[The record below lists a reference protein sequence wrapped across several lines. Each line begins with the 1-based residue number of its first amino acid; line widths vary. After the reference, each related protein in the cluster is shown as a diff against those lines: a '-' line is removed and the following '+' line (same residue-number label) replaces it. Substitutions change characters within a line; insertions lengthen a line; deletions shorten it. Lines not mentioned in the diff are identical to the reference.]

1 MPSVTVSQKKASD
14 DSVVTDV
21 AAAVERLLDE
31 GERFTTIPVQ
41 RIADES
47 GIARSTFYRYFP
59 DKSTLLI
66 RVADVA
72 TSEQLSAGVAWL
84 DSAGATR
91 EEMAD
96 AFATLVAS
104 HRQHASVVRALNE
117 VAGYD
122 EEVADYW
129 RERIESSAQRLRR
142 FIEEGQ
148 AAGTVNPAL
157 DPETTAELLAWG
169 VERLVTQH
177 VLSRPADEDP
187 ELAERVAGTAWSTL
201 GLDRDWSAQT

>member
-1 MPSVTVSQKKASD
+1 MPSITVSQRKSSA

-21 AAAVERLLDE
+21 AAAVERLLDL
-31 GERFTTIPVQ
+31 GERFTTLPVQ
-41 RIADES
+41 RIAEES

-59 DKSTLLI
+59 DKSSLLI
-66 RVADVA
+66 QVADVA
-72 TSEQLSAGVAWL
+72 TSEQLSTGVAWM
-84 DSAGATR
+84 DNEGATR
-91 EEMAD
+91 DEMAK
-96 AFATLVAS
+96 AFAVLVAS
-104 HRQHASVVRALNE
+104 HREHASVVRALNE

-122 EEVADYW
+122 EEVAAYW

-142 FIEEGQ
+142 FIEDGQ

-177 VLSRPADEDP
+177 VLSRPAGEDA
-187 ELAERVAGTAWSTL
+187 ELAERLAGTAWSTL
-201 GLDRDWSAQT
+201 GLDRDWSS

>member
-1 MPSVTVSQKKASD
+1 MPSVTVSQKKSSA

-21 AAAVERLLDE
+21 AAAVERLLE
-31 GERFTTIPVQ
+31 GGETFTTLPVQ

-59 DKSTLLI
+59 DKSKLLI
-66 RVADVA
+66 EVAGVA

-84 DSAGATR
+84 DSEAATR

-96 AFATLVAS
+96 AFGVLVAS
-104 HRQHASVVRALNE
+104 HREHASVVRALNE

-122 EEVADYW
+122 EEVAAYW

-157 DPETTAELLAWG
+157 DPETTSELLAWG

-177 VLSRPADEDP
+177 VLSRPASEDP
-187 ELAERVAGTAWSTL
+187 ALAERLAGTAWSTL
-201 GLDRDWSAQT
+201 GLDRDWSA